1 MTQFFD
7 VIFTHT
13 RKRDHSEELELNS
26 SKSIGERIGHT
37 KVEKIPTDIKI
48 RAKHEVDN
56 LIFQYELL
64 GFPTNKEHS
73 LQNFNTSK
81 MHHANIQY
89 PGRCKSN
96 CLSKCRSR
104 PNNQSPVFDR
114 HQDRQTVV

>member
-37 KVEKIPTDIKI
+37 EVEKIPTDIKI

-64 GFPTNKEHS
+64 GFPINKEPS

-89 PGRCKSN
+89 PGRCLHQHLPLQMPFS
-96 CLSKCRSR
+96 SK
-104 PNNQSPVFDR
+104 
-114 HQDRQTVV
+114 